1 MVLYPKILMDDKL
14 FVGLK
19 FVLSIS
25 IFYKVITMN
34 VLIRVENVTKSYG
47 DHQALKGISLDLYE
61 GEIVTL
67 LGANGAGKTTL
78 SSIIASLYPA
88 TSGDVLYRGQSIYKD
103 LITFRTHLGFCPQKP
118 NFADGLTVR
127 EHLMFAGHYFLMDAT
142 LLASRV
148 DTLINRFGLKP
159 YADKIPSV
167 LSGGYKQRLL
177 IARSLVHKPS
187 LIILDEPTVALDP
200 HIRHQLW
207 DIIKELK
214 NDGVTVLLTTHYI
227 DEAEVL
233 SDRVC
238 VLDKGVITL
247 IDTPANLI
255 TSFNKENLEDVFL
268 QLMNEGT
275 DEVSSK

>member
-1 MVLYPKILMDDKL
+1 
-14 FVGLK
+14 
-19 FVLSIS
+19 
-25 IFYKVITMN
+25 MN
-34 VLIRVENVTKSYG
+34 ILIRVENVTKSYG
-47 DHQALKGISLDLYE
+47 DHKALRGISLDLYE
-61 GEIVTL
+61 GEIITF

-78 SSIIASLYPA
+78 SSIIASLYPP
-88 TSGDVLYRGQSIYKD
+88 TSGDVLYKGKSIYKD
-103 LITFRTHLGFCPQKP
+103 LITYRQHLGFCPQKP

-127 EHLMFAGHYFLMDAT
+127 EHLMFAGHYFSIEKEV
-142 LLASRV
+142 LAARV
-148 DTLINRFGLKP
+148 DVLIKRFGLLP
-159 YADKIPSV
+159 YAHKAPSV

-238 VLDKGVITL
+238 VLDKGAITL
-247 IDTPANLI
+247 VDTPANLI
-255 TSFNKENLEDVFL
+255 SSFNKENLEDVFL

-275 DEVSSK
+275 DEVK